1 MPVEYLTSAIEDRLA
16 EVLTLLADRGQHRTV
31 LRMGKDLQLIAGITS
46 QPLEQLRTARC
57 RMPAYQASSADDFR

>member
-46 QPLEQLRTARC
+46 QPL
-57 RMPAYQASSADDFR
+57 